1 MKAYTLELS
10 GDEHGRSIAVVDA
23 AIFAGEHEINEVL
36 QESPWSDYDWSVDD
50 LLADPGKIKRV
61 DPEDE
66 FTGSDLREL
75 VYGLRDANEF
85 LTMLEG
91 LKGRCEQ
98 CGAPSEK
105 LFECDKAYLCERC
118 SDKWENE

>member
-10 GDEHGRSIAVVDA
+10 GDQHGRLIAVVDA
-23 AIFAGEHEINEVL
+23 AIFAGKHEINEVL
-36 QESPWSDYDWSVDD
+36 QESPWSDYNWSVED

-66 FTGSDLREL
+66 FAGSDLQEL
-75 VYGLRDANEF
+75 VYGLRDAREF

-98 CGAPSEK
+98 CATIGEK
-105 LFECDKAYLCERC
+105 LYECDKRYLCEWC
-118 SDKWENE
+118 SEQWENE

>member
-1 MKAYTLELS
+1 M
-10 GDEHGRSIAVVDA
+10 DA
-23 AIFAGEHEINEVL
+23 AIFAGEHEINEVV

-75 VYGLRDANEF
+75 VYRPP
-85 LTMLEG
+85 
-91 LKGRCEQ
+91 GR
-98 CGAPSEK
+98 P
-105 LFECDKAYLCERC
+105 
-118 SDKWENE
+118 

>member
-1 MKAYTLELS
+1 L
-10 GDEHGRSIAVVDA
+10 IAVVDA

-50 LLADPGKIKRV
+50 LLADPRKIKRV

-75 VYGLRDANEF
+75 VYGLRDAREF
-85 LTMLEG
+85 LTMLEA
-91 LKGRCEQ
+91 LPGRCEG
-98 CGAPSEK
+98 CGASSEK
-105 LFECDKAYLCERC
+105 TVRMRQGVFVRRLHRKVG
-118 SDKWENE
+118 K